1 MRRLLDAVSAE
12 EDDPDAPL
20 VVRMAAGDERALG
33 ELIRRHGPRLRALAL
48 RFSGNAGG
56 ADDIVQ
62 ETFWAAWR
70 SASRWTPGEI
80 AFKAYLTRIAVNR
93 AIDGERR
100 LRLRRF
106 FGLDVAA
113 DAVEPTPSAESSVAA
128 RNELAAVVR
137 DIGALPA
144 KQRAAI
150 LLSAGGERTNREIAD
165 ALGLSEGAAEQLLV
179 RARRTLRLRLAER
192 DQKEKRE

>member
-1 MRRLLDAVSAE
+1 VSAG

-20 VVRMAAGDERALG
+20 VARMAAGDERALG
-33 ELIRRHGPRLRALAL
+33 ELIRRHGPRLRALAR
-48 RFSGNAGG
+48 RFCGNAGG

-62 ETFWAAWR
+62 DTFWAAWR

-93 AIDGERR
+93 AIDGDRR

-106 FGLDVAA
+106 FGLGAAA
-113 DAVEPTPSAESSVAA
+113 DAVEPAPSPEGALGA
-128 RNELAAVVR
+128 RDELAAVVH
-137 DIGALPA
+137 DIATLPA

-179 RARRTLRLRLAER
+179 RARRTLRMRLTER
-192 DQKEKRE
+192 DRKEKRE